1 LRKIIGIAA
10 PARSGKDTVAAMLLQ
25 HKQVAAYALADPLKI
40 GCQALFGLS
49 DAETW
54 DDSLKEHIIPLWE
67 KSPRQ
72 FFQHVGT
79 DWMRARNPDHWLM
92 RAERSINA
100 PDKNILPV
108 NPPLL
113 DYGKAP
119 FQLAAQ
125 AFFDLSAAQTWDNTL
140 ADTLD
145 PFWGLS
151 PRQMF
156 CLLEALASTD
166 FPDYAS
172 LRAQRPLALPTRE
185 IPGLGESE
193 IIIIKDIRF
202 ENEAEFLRRHNGK
215 IWHIVRNAAEKVHA
229 HASELGIAVAT
240 EDVLICNNG
249 TLEQL
254 ACAVEQAWQNQMH
267 I

>member
-1 LRKIIGIAA
+1 
-10 PARSGKDTVAAMLLQ
+10 MLLR

-54 DDSLKEHIIPLWE
+54 DDSLKEQRIPLWE

-79 DWMRARNPDHWLM
+79 DWMRAHNPEHWLM
-92 RAERSINA
+92 CAERSINA
-100 PDKNILPV
+100 PNKNIQPV
-108 NPPLL
+108 DPPLL
-113 DYGKAP
+113 DYGQAP
-119 FQLAAQ
+119 FKMAAQ
-125 AFFDLSAAQTWDNTL
+125 AFFGLSAAQTWESTQ
-140 ADTLD
+140 ADKLD
-145 PFWGLS
+145 PFWGMS

-156 CLLEALASTD
+156 VLLKALAIKD
-166 FPDYAS
+166 FPDYVS
-172 LRAQRPLALPTRE
+172 LRAQRPVTLPSRE
-185 IPGLGESE
+185 IPTLENSG

-229 HASELGIAVAT
+229 HASELGIAVAA
-240 EDVLICNNG
+240 EDVLIYNDG
-249 TLEQL
+249 TLEEL
-254 ACAVEQAWQNQMH
+254 ADEVEHAWQNHM
-267 I
+267 